1 MLSVRR
7 SSCTSKS
14 ESRSMSLY
22 QRIALLTLTLVT
34 SLNPSALVA
43 DEPDGFPWDI
53 PQSKPS
59 RPLSAAMDR
68 LYTNYLTPRPE
79 DNELFSSFKYTRLE
93 GFDYHGGDG
102 TVSRRDPSKV
112 LRINDKYY
120 VWYTKRDTPT
130 PPQGAA
136 KCTDTI
142 PSTDWDLCEIWY
154 ATSDDGFTWR
164 EQGVAVPRPPKPQVG
179 WRSVATP
186 DVLAWKGKYYL
197 YYQGFMEASGTK
209 GDHCP
214 VAMSY
219 ADSPDGPWTAHGDVV
234 VPNGAPGEWD
244 QFSIHDPYPLVYKGR
259 IYLYYKAAFGDR
271 PEYLV
276 ANGLAMADD
285 PHGPFE
291 KHPLNPLMNSGHET
305 AYFPFKE
312 GIVSFATT
320 NGNESN
326 TIQYAP
332 DGINFQIAAVTSLM
346 PIASGPHVPDAF
358 DSNGNGRGITWGL
371 SHFTNP
377 GTWAKS
383 HSILARFDCDLSLD
397 VHDPEM
403 KNTRVWLKPDIY
415 FSQGLSQAQR
425 KQRKASS
432 IPASK

>member
-1 MLSVRR
+1 
-7 SSCTSKS
+7 
-14 ESRSMSLY
+14 MSNLN
-22 QRIALLTLTLVT
+22 RFLFATLVLVSVVT
-34 SLNPSALVA
+34 PSVSFA
-43 DEPDGFPWDI
+43 DEPSGFPWDI
-53 PQSKPS
+53 PQSKPD
-59 RPLSAAMDR
+59 RPLSAAMER

-93 GFDYHGGDG
+93 GFDYHDGDG
-102 TVSRRDPSKV
+102 TISRRDPSKV

-120 VWYTKRDTPT
+120 VWYTKRDTDT

-154 ATSDDGFTWR
+154 ATSNDGFTWK

-219 ADSPDGPWTAHGDVV
+219 ADSPDGPWTVHGDVV

-244 QFSIHDPYPLVYKGR
+244 QFSIHDPYPLIYNGK

-285 PHGPFE
+285 PAGPFV
-291 KHPLNPLMNSGHET
+291 KHPLNPLLNSGHET

-312 GIVSFATT
+312 GIAAFATT

-332 DGINFQIAAVTSLM
+332 DGINFQIAAVTSLI

-358 DSNGNGRGITWGL
+358 DSNGNGRGISWGL

-397 VHDPEM
+397 VDDPAM
-403 KNTRVWLKPDIY
+403 KNTHVWLKPEIY
-415 FSQGLSQAQR
+415 FSQGLTKAQR
-425 KQRKASS
+425 QQRESASHS
-432 IPASK
+432 VGK